1 MCIVTSASV
10 SKVVRGPDL
19 VRMPSPTYNSFATD
33 LPDLQKLKPRCVQ
46 LLRSRIPHWLI
57 AGDLKM
63 GLIPYSDDIN
73 TSFECRSLKP
83 VSQTVSGAS
92 SDHF

>member
-1 MCIVTSASV
+1 MCIVASASV
-10 SKVVRGPDL
+10 GKIVRGPDL
-19 VRMPSPTYNSFATD
+19 VRMPSSTYDSFGTD

-57 AGDLKM
+57 AGELTM
-63 GLIPYSDDIN
+63 GLIPYADDIN
-73 TSFECRSLKP
+73 TSFVCRSLKP

-92 SDHF
+92 SNHF